1 MVPGCWEET
10 KESENTALLSNARL
24 EVIQNRL
31 NHIIYNQNLEWVVR
45 LIHSNFFGFG
55 GFNILNKYQG
65 IQTASPGKPLIFQN
79 INIIN
84 NSLLMGTWPL
94 SAYALGTVSHHH

>member
-31 NHIIYNQNLEWVVR
+31 NHIIYNQNLE
-45 LIHSNFFGFG
+45 
-55 GFNILNKYQG
+55 
-65 IQTASPGKPLIFQN
+65 
-79 INIIN
+79 
-84 NSLLMGTWPL
+84 
-94 SAYALGTVSHHH
+94 